1 MDLTVAGKN
10 KTESQKLQHKQ
21 KLVEF
26 CVSVGDFVILFLSL
40 CLCGRFC
47 DFVLFLLHGH
57 CNGQLTDNSSN

>member
-10 KTESQKLQHKQ
+10 KTDSQKLQHKQ

-40 CLCGRFC
+40 CLCCRFC
-47 DFVLFLLHGH
+47 DFVLFLLA
-57 CNGQLTDNSSN
+57 TVMDS